1 MSEINKM
8 KSRCNNHNRQVARL
22 ILFILLPTIIF
33 ACKTQKNII
42 KENITI
48 KIYPYEVDNEI
59 KASAMPELNL
69 SGDLIKYKR
78 RFEYLILNIP
88 EFHSTQMFEERIRL
102 FNLYPDT
109 LKMKELVLEKYLND
123 EIFSS
128 YFEQTYKAIKK
139 PQLKNKISF
148 TSDELMEVASKF
160 FLCDKINPDT
170 TIQSRV
176 CVGLNGVSEINWE
189 KDVTLLAAFCYEA
202 IFNDFNKDKS
212 KISEEWDI
220 EKKNATEHFRK
231 NITSLENYLEDVKQE
246 LFKRMKNNA
255 SLKQE
260 LLAYYELNKNNLAFV
275 ITQ

>member
-1 MSEINKM
+1 M
-8 KSRCNNHNRQVARL
+8 KSRLNDVNRQLKRL
-22 ILFILLPTIIF
+22 ILFILLPTTF
-33 ACKTQKNII
+33 LSCKTQKNII

-59 KASAMPELNL
+59 KASAMPELNQ
-69 SGDLIKYKR
+69 SSDLVKFKR
-78 RFEYLILNIP
+78 RFEYLIINIP
-88 EFHSTQMFEERIRL
+88 EFHSVQMFEERIRL

-109 LKMKELVLEKYLND
+109 VKMKELILEMYLND
-123 EIFSS
+123 EKFSS

-139 PQLKNKISF
+139 PELKNKISF

-160 FLCDKINPDT
+160 FLCDKVNPDT

-176 CVGLNGVSEINWE
+176 CVGLNGVSELNLE

-202 IFNDFNKDKS
+202 IFNGLSKDKS

-220 EKKNATEHFRK
+220 EKENATEHFRR
-231 NITSLENYLEDVKQE
+231 NITSLESYLEDVKQE
-246 LFKRMKNNA
+246 LYKRMKSNA

-260 LLAYYELNKNNLAFV
+260 LFTYYELNKNNLAFR